1 MYTHVAAAILFLPH
15 AHGYKCIYFV
25 SPIVGTK
32 CEVSNSNEP
41 QVKNGEFFYFMKSPI
56 EKKINYNV
64 KWNKNKEI

>member
-41 QVKNGEFFYFMKSPI
+41 QVKNGDSFLFYEITYRKKDKLQCKMKQ
-56 EKKINYNV
+56 K
-64 KWNKNKEI
+64 